1 MKTVLAAQNDE
12 DLQHISWSQSYSVG
26 QGNPIDLTNDGTGDR
41 IVKYSERIDYVEK
54 AINLRL
60 KESIPQCE
68 AIRRGISKI
77 VPESLLNTVT
87 YGELETMVCGK
98 KNIDVALLRRC
109 T

>member
-1 MKTVLAAQNDE
+1 
-12 DLQHISWSQSYSVG
+12 
-26 QGNPIDLTNDGTGDR
+26 LT
-41 IVKYSERIDYVEK
+41 
-54 AINLRL
+54 LRL

-109 T
+109 TQYGGQGVNSGEKYNDQTPVVKMFWDFL